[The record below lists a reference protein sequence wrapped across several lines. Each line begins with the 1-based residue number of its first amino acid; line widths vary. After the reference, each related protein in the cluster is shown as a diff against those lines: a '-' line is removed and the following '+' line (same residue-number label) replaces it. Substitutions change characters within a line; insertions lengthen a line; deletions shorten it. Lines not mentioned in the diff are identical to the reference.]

1 MKKTTILFLS
11 LCLVNLIAAQERV
24 IKISSP
30 ASEKKIIIKENKRIK
45 IRTVDGQ
52 KISGRFSIEDN
63 RVIAIKDQKIAL
75 SDIESIKR
83 NPLLL
88 SVFSS
93 GFLIY
98 GGALAVGM
106 GAIIGIFIES
116 SGFLL
121 AIPGAA
127 MIYAGIKSPNILKNY
142 KAEDSWSYELIL
154 TYK

>member
-1 MKKTTILFLS
+1 MKKSTILLLS
-11 LCLVNLIAAQERV
+11 LCLVNLIAAA
-24 IKISSP
+24 P
-30 ASEKKIIIKENKRIK
+30 
-45 IRTVDGQ
+45 
-52 KISGRFSIEDN
+52 
-63 RVIAIKDQKIAL
+63 
-75 SDIESIKR
+75 
-83 NPLLL
+83 
-88 SVFSS
+88 
-93 GFLIY
+93 LIY
-98 GGALAVGM
+98 GGAFAVGM

>member
-11 LCLVNLIAAQERV
+11 LFLVNLMAAQERAR
-24 IKISSP
+24 KISSP
-30 ASEKKIIIKENKRIK
+30 ASEKKAIIKENKRIK
-45 IRTVDGQ
+45 IRTADGQ
-52 KISGRFSIEDN
+52 RVSGRFSIEDN
-63 RVIAIKDQKIAL
+63 SAIIIKDQKIAL

-83 NPLLL
+83 NPLFL

-98 GGALAVGM
+98 GGM

-142 KAEDSWSYELIL
+142 NAEDNWTYELIL
-154 TYK
+154 LSE